1 MEEDGKRRKALEIQ
15 AQLRKSYTPAATG
28 APPDVTGAGGAV
40 EKRSEEGVRAGAGHS
55 GTPSGG
61 QKSRKDPRAAR
72 APEAAARCATHG
84 GLSDRPLEP
93 LRPEAA
99 DREIAKTKPDRRENE
114 FMLNLMILRNT
125 LRKNAPSVEDRA
137 KRAGAGVW
145 EDIVAMN
152 DLVERVQEAL
162 LRTMPEKR
170 DEYYR
175 AYALHGHYELRMN
188 GPVRTARHVLIS
200 DVRLGDLCEAAMKS
214 ECILCLREGKEIGRC
229 RLREALLEVA
239 PPSKIQ
245 EGLWRKCEYRGAA
258 GDVIHGRDVTI

>member
-1 MEEDGKRRKALEIQ
+1 MTIMEEAERRRKALAFQEKI
-15 AQLRKSYTPAATG
+15 LGS
-28 APPDVTGAGGAV
+28 VTQ
-40 EKRSEEGVRAGAGHS
+40 RNRQAGAGVMPAP
-55 GTPSGG
+55 GTLPTAAEGRAGRADEGHAG
-61 QKSRKDPRAAR
+61 QKIANSSAGAR
-72 APEAAARCATHG
+72 APEAPGEPAR
-84 GLSDRPLEP
+84 
-93 LRPEAA
+93 
-99 DREIAKTKPDRRENE
+99 TKPDRRENE
-114 FMLNLMILRNT
+114 FMMNLMILRNT

-162 LRTMPEKR
+162 LRTMPENR

-175 AYALHGHYELRMN
+175 NYALYGHYELRMN

-239 PPSKIQ
+239 PPSEIQ